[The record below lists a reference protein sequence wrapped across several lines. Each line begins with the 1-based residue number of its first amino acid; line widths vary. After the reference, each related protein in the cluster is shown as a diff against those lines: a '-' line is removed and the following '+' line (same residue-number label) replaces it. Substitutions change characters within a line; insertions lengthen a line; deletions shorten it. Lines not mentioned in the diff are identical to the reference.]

1 MLTEYHDSMLI
12 CHLRSRLASLS
23 TCKIVASASIPSR
36 QSQQIDC
43 LLSKFHI
50 CKFNYCTFQALTCKN
65 SENIA
70 AIPQCSWSQC
80 QGQSWFQGFLNFQM
94 LSQSLPFPRLWVY
107 LLVYP
112 FLFVGGGALLLLT
125 AWLPFIGPQER
136 QSSKLPKKKHATG
149 HKIRNIE
156 IIWWLGTLK
165 FFLQGANIS
174 MYYKQR
180 RTPNQQ
186 RFSPRQSSNF
196 LKQKVKFRF
205 LTLPSR
211 LRAF

>member
-112 FLFVGGGALLLLT
+112 FLFVGGGHCFCLQLGFHLLDLRKDSHPSSQRKNMLLDT
-125 AWLPFIGPQER
+125 KSEIQKLSGGLEHSSSFFKGPTFQCII
-136 QSSKLPKKKHATG
+136 SKEG
-149 HKIRNIE
+149 HQISND
-156 IIWWLGTLK
+156 LVLVS
-165 FFLQGANIS
+165 LQ
-174 MYYKQR
+174 
-180 RTPNQQ
+180 T
-186 RFSPRQSSNF
+186 F
-196 LKQKVKFRF
+196 
-205 LTLPSR
+205 
-211 LRAF
+211 

>member
-112 FLFVGGGALLLLT
+112 FLFVGGGGIAFAYSLASIYWTSGKTVIQAPKEKTCYWTQNRKYRNYLV
-125 AWLPFIGPQER
+125 AWNTQVL
-136 QSSKLPKKKHATG
+136 SSRGQHFNVL
-149 HKIRNIE
+149 
-156 IIWWLGTLK
+156 
-165 FFLQGANIS
+165 
-174 MYYKQR
+174 
-180 RTPNQQ
+180 
-186 RFSPRQSSNF
+186 
-196 LKQKVKFRF
+196 
-205 LTLPSR
+205 
-211 LRAF
+211 